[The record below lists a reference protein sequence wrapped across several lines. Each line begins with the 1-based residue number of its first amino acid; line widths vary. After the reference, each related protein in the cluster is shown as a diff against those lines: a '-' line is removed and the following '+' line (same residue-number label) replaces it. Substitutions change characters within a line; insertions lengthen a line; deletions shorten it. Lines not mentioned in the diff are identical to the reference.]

1 MEAVKNIDL
10 TILEYSH
17 SAETKARTK
26 LSASYI
32 KQGVSVNKE
41 DIYHYRWIKS
51 VNVCN
56 GRHYGPR

>member
-1 MEAVKNIDL
+1 MLNTEVAMEAVKNIDL

-17 SAETKARTK
+17 SAGNESYRTK

-41 DIYHYRWIKS
+41 DILSLQVDQER
-51 VNVCN
+51 
-56 GRHYGPR
+56 